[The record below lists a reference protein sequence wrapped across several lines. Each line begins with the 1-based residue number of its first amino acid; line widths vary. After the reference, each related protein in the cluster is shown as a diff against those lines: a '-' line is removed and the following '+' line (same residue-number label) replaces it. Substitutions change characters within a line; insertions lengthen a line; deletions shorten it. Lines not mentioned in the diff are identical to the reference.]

1 MYNTHHTLSKEECQ
15 GEICSHLDAKSSAC
29 GWPIWLKGQSAKG
42 LASTVSRYTSVEL
55 ALHP

>member
-15 GEICSHLDAKSSAC
+15 GERHSHLEHVSSAC

-42 LASTVSRYTSVEL
+42 LAFIVSKYTSVEL